1 MNKNSK
7 TKQQL
12 LLEMEELRT
21 RIDVAQQRLQ
31 EAERTNA
38 GGNDRA

>member
-1 MNKNSK
+1 MKGKAK

-21 RIDVAQQRLQ
+21 RLDVTEWRLQ
-31 EAERTNA
+31 EANEGLQA
-38 GGNDRA
+38 

>member
-1 MNKNSK
+1 MKKKTK

-21 RIDVAQQRLQ
+21 RLNVAEQRLE
-31 EAERTNA
+31 EANELM
-38 GGNDRA
+38 

>member
-1 MNKNSK
+1 MNKKTK

-21 RIDVAQQRLQ
+21 RLNVAEQRLE
-31 EAERTNA
+31 EANELM
-38 GGNDRA
+38 